1 MHITADDLVDALRSQ
16 DLRITEPRR
25 LVCEIIARRH
35 GDHLTASA
43 IYEAVS
49 SGSSGSVD
57 RATVYRTLDALEE
70 AGAVRHSHLGNG
82 PTVYH
87 LAEEAGHH
95 HLVCTECGRTVSVR
109 SETIAPLIGTL
120 EEATVEADEA
130 FAAMLERA
138 QGWARAELDHVF
150 EEEDKVLERLREQAR
165 LAGEEN
171 ASKERLGD
179 LLISLIA
186 VVQAK
191 SGRGG

>member
-70 AGAVRHSHLGNG
+70 AGAVRHSHFGNG

-120 EEATVEADEA
+120 EEATGFRVDIEHTALTGVCRECSVNGQRSTVHGRPTTDI
-130 FAAMLERA
+130 
-138 QGWARAELDHVF
+138 G
-150 EEEDKVLERLREQAR
+150 RLTDDR
-165 LAGEEN
+165 
-171 ASKERLGD
+171 
-179 LLISLIA
+179 
-186 VVQAK
+186 
-191 SGRGG
+191 